1 VAGFVT
7 FLARRAV
14 NAVITIILMIF
25 MIFLLVHIVAPNPIA
40 LARLVAPNPRA
51 SKQVL
56 EVIAK
61 DHGFYEPIYI
71 QFFDYIKQ
79 VFTGNLGTDLLYGVP
94 EIFEIERFLPISFE
108 MVLAGSIIG
117 VIIGLYTGA
126 IAAANRGTAVD
137 YGVKGLYLVTWAA
150 PIFVLGVV
158 MQLVFSF
165 WLNLLPASGIANPL
179 LAPPPSV
186 TGFPLVDAL
195 LAGNWTYTYSVLQHM
210 ILPALTLGIASFGVV
225 TRLTRATMVD
235 ALDKDYVKL
244 AYMKGLTKSKV
255 VYGTALR
262 NAMIPIITLIA
273 LIFGTAVG
281 GAVVIEDLF
290 NYRGLGYFA
299 VVSVYN
305 LDYPA
310 ILGIT
315 IILGISIIA
324 ANFIADVLYGVIDPR
339 VRIT

>member
-1 VAGFVT
+1 MAGFIA

-61 DHGFYEPIYI
+61 DHGFYNPIYI

-108 MVLAGSIIG
+108 MVLMGSVIG

-126 IAAANRGTAVD
+126 IAAANRGTATD

-150 PIFVLGVV
+150 PIFVLGVI

-179 LAPPPSV
+179 LAPPHSV
-186 TGFPLVDAL
+186 TGFPLIDGL
-195 LAGNWTYTYSVLQHM
+195 LAGDWTYAYSVLQHM
-210 ILPALTLGIASFGVV
+210 ILPALTLGVASFGVV

-244 AYMKGLTKSKV
+244 AYMKGLSKSKV

-262 NAMIPIITLIA
+262 NALIPIITLIA

-315 IILGISIIA
+315 IILGISVIA
-324 ANFIADVLYGVIDPR
+324 ANFIADILYGVIDPR